1 MSNRYSPSTER
12 RYSHEGPVLVI
23 KSLSAGSV
31 SLIVSGEAVA
41 EAEEDDLGGFGGREV
56 EEEEAPED
64 ISLSLS
70 LKC

>member
-1 MSNRYSPSTER
+1 MSNRYSPSASPL
-12 RYSHEGPVLVI
+12 YSHEGPVLVI

-31 SLIVSGEAVA
+31 SLTVSGEAVV
-41 EAEEDDLGGFGGREV
+41 EAEEDDLASFGGREV
-56 EEEEAPED
+56 EEEAP

>member
-1 MSNRYSPSTER
+1 M
-12 RYSHEGPVLVI
+12 LVI

-31 SLIVSGEAVA
+31 SLTVSGEAVA

-56 EEEEAPED
+56 EEEVASED
-64 ISLSLS
+64 ISLSVSLS